1 MAPVTVVAHL
11 LLTVQGMCDVQN
23 LIFSR
28 FLKEESEISIQKDFG
43 HVSYTQIAEGAKK

>member
-1 MAPVTVVAHL
+1 MVVAPL
-11 LLTVQGMCDVQN
+11 ILAVQGMFYVRN

-43 HVSYTQIAEGAKK
+43 LVSYTQIAKSEKK